1 MIGRLL
7 ASVALTCGLAASACA
22 QVGTPA
28 PSAGEEATLKVCFNY
43 GCLAEAEVTFSAEQ
57 LAEVATLLRADT
69 AAEERARL
77 GEAIGRLYAFAGAKS
92 PIAADKGGNLAD
104 DAVYGRMDCID
115 HSLTTTRF
123 LTLLEA
129 RGMLRY
135 HTVGERVLRSRFL
148 LFQHYAAQI
157 VERGMSLEAPRAQAG
172 AVVSDVEG
180 AEAMPVAARF
190 AVDSWFYDNG
200 LPAAIL
206 PLADWNAG
214 ESPNVGW

>member
-157 VERGMSLEAPRAQAG
+157 VERGVSLEAPRAQAG
-172 AVVSDVEG
+172 TVVSDVEG
-180 AEAMPVAARF
+180 AMPVAARF

>member
-7 ASVALTCGLAASACA
+7 ASLALTCGLAASACA
-22 QVGTPA
+22 QVGTSA
-28 PSAGEEATLKVCFNY
+28 PSAGEEVTLKVCFNY

-157 VERGMSLEAPRAQAG
+157 VERSMSLEAPRAQAG

-214 ESPNVGW
+214 EGPDVGW

>member
-157 VERGMSLEAPRAQAG
+157 VERSMSLEAPRAQAG
-172 AVVSDVEG
+172 TVVSDVEG
-180 AEAMPVAARF
+180 AMPVAARF

>member
-22 QVGTPA
+22 QVGTSA

-43 GCLAEAEVTFSAEQ
+43 GCLAEAEVTFSVEQ

-69 AAEERARL
+69 ATEERARL

-157 VERGMSLEAPRAQAG
+157 VERSMSLEAPRAQAG

-214 ESPNVGW
+214 EGPDVGW

>member
-1 MIGRLL
+1 
-7 ASVALTCGLAASACA
+7 
-22 QVGTPA
+22 
-28 PSAGEEATLKVCFNY
+28 
-43 GCLAEAEVTFSAEQ
+43 
-57 LAEVATLLRADT
+57 
-69 AAEERARL
+69 
-77 GEAIGRLYAFAGAKS
+77 
-92 PIAADKGGNLAD
+92 
-104 DAVYGRMDCID
+104 
-115 HSLTTTRF
+115 
-123 LTLLEA
+123 
-129 RGMLRY
+129 MLRY

-157 VERGMSLEAPRAQAG
+157 VERSMSLEAPRAQAG

-214 ESPNVGW
+214 EGPDVGW

>member
-157 VERGMSLEAPRAQAG
+157 VERSMSLEAPRAQAG

-214 ESPNVGW
+214 EGPDVGW